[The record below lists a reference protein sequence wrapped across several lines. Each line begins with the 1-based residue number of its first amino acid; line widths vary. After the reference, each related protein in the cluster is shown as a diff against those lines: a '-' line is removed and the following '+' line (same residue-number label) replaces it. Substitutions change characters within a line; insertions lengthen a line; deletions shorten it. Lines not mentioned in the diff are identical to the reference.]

1 MLAQLC
7 NEEWRHINIKHVA
20 QIIQAFTLNFPFRNI
35 AAYRILL
42 EEIMAEP
49 FAGVINP

>member
-7 NEEWRHINIKHVA
+7 NEGWRHIKHVA